1 MGGGGGCVKSGYAG
15 ALKSGR
21 FSLSYKANK
30 CSDAGAGDFGV
41 LTTNDTLF
49 MKMTNG

>member
-1 MGGGGGCVKSGYAG
+1 MSGCPGL
-15 ALKSGR
+15 LKSVR

-41 LTTNDTLF
+41 LTTNDTLL
-49 MKMTNG
+49 MKMTYG